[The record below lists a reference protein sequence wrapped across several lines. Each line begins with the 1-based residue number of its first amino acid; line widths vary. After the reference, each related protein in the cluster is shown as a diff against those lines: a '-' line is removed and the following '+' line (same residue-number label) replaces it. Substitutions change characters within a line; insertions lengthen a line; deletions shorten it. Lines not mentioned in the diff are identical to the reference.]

1 MAEKGMPIRREQVGG
16 DKVSSAARLKEMIT
30 VLKRHGIIHG
40 VFPDKLKLILEDLG
54 PTYIKLGQMMSMRHD
69 LLPQRY
75 CNALAGLRTDVKPI
89 AYEDI
94 IGVIEDE
101 YGFTADKIFSEI
113 SAECIGSASIAQVHR
128 ATLKNGTKV
137 VIKVQRPGIY
147 QTVVRD
153 IQLLKKAI
161 GIIKIIGRT
170 GDMIDFKIV
179 IDEMWAAAQQEM
191 NFLVE
196 AGHIKEFTALNS
208 DIQYVAFPR
217 VEQDL
222 TTPRVLVLE
231 YVNGVQIDNLDE
243 LRKLGYDLNEI
254 GIKLAENYVKQVV
267 DDGFFH
273 ADPHPGNIWIR
284 DGKIVWLDLGMV
296 GRLTNRDR
304 MLLKKS
310 VAAVVHQDID
320 ELKKILLAMGNVKG
334 KVNHAKLYEDIN
346 GMLTCYG
353 DVDLASLH
361 FGQLIAKIIDIC
373 NDHQI
378 SMPQGIVML
387 GRGVLTI
394 EGVLAACSPQ
404 VNIYQIMA
412 NHVSSA
418 VFSDMDMAKVLNSV
432 VKSLYGFTRK
442 GLALPVQISSMLS
455 MAMRGQA
462 KINMEITGSEGPL
475 RKLDDMVDKL
485 VVCMISAALLIGSSL
500 ISTTNMTPRI
510 FGIPLVGVAGYMG
523 ALVLGGW
530 LIVGIIK
537 KRKRWKRND

>member
-1 MAEKGMPIRREQVGG
+1 MTEKGIPARCEQADS
-16 DKVSSAARLKEMIT
+16 DKVSSAARLKEMVT

-54 PTYIKLGQMMSMRHD
+54 PTYIKLGQIMSMRHD

-75 CNALAGLRTDVKPI
+75 CDALAGLRTDVKPI
-89 AYEDI
+89 VYEEV
-94 IGVIEDE
+94 IGVIEEE
-101 YGFTADKIFSEI
+101 YGFTADKVFSEI
-113 SAECIGSASIAQVHR
+113 SKECIGSASIAQVHR
-128 ATLKNGTKV
+128 ATLKNGVKV

-147 QTVVRD
+147 QTVMRD

-161 GIIKIIGRT
+161 GIIKIFGRT
-170 GDMIDFKIV
+170 GDMIDFKAV

-196 AGHIKEFTALNS
+196 ADHIKEFTALNS
-208 DIQYVAFPR
+208 DIKYVAFPR
-217 VEQDL
+217 VEQNL

-231 YVNGVQIDNLDE
+231 YVDGIQIDNLDE
-243 LRKLGYDLNEI
+243 LKKLGYDLNEI
-254 GIKLAENYVKQVV
+254 GLKLAENYVKQVV

-304 MLLKKS
+304 ALLKKS
-310 VAAVVHQDID
+310 VAAVVQQDID
-320 ELKKILLAMGNVKG
+320 ELKKILLSVGNVKG
-334 KVNHAKLYEDIN
+334 KVNHVKLYEDIN
-346 GMLTCYG
+346 GVLALYG
-353 DVDLASLH
+353 DVDLVNLQ

-378 SMPQGIVML
+378 SIPREIVML

-394 EGVLAACSPQ
+394 EGVLTACSPQ

-412 NHVSSA
+412 NHVSG
-418 VFSDMDMAKVLNSV
+418 VMLSDMDTAEVLHSA

-442 GLALPVQISSMLS
+442 GLGLPVQISNMLS

-462 KINMEITGSEGPL
+462 KVNMELTGSEGPF

-500 ISTTNMTPRI
+500 ISTTNMPPLI
-510 FGIPLVGVAGYMG
+510 FGIPLLGVAGYMG

-537 KRKRWKRND
+537 KRKKWKRND